1 MINIKKYFSLLI
13 LFTLNSWFVQA
24 QNNEDFKE
32 EWKKIESFDA
42 KGLPKSAQA
51 VALDIFNR
59 ALKAENS
66 AQQIK
71 AAMSLMKYR
80 NQVEEEN
87 RENNIFY
94 LDTLIAQTKAPAKNI
109 LQSMQA
115 ELFNSYLQNNR
126 YKLYNRTPLAEEKSK
141 DIRTWSFKKLQ
152 ETATSLYE
160 ASLLPA
166 NILQR
171 IPPRFHRR

>member
-1 MINIKKYFSLLI
+1 MLI
-13 LFTLNSWFVQA
+13 
-24 QNNEDFKE
+24 
-32 EWKKIESFDA
+32 
-42 KGLPKSAQA
+42 
-51 VALDIFNR
+51 
-59 ALKAENS
+59 
-66 AQQIK
+66 
-71 AAMSLMKYR
+71 
-80 NQVEEEN
+80 

-126 YKLYNRTPLAEEKSK
+126 YKLYNRTALAEEKSK

-152 ETATSLYE
+152 ETTTALYE

-166 NILQR
+166 TILQQQPIEKWNPILITGSNTR
-171 IPPRFHRR
+171 KIRPTLFDLLANRALQFYMSAENYTPEPTYKFVINDPQYLADVNTFIEIKIETKDTTSLQLKALKLYQNY